1 MKELNMEPI
10 GFSPEIQKLRKK
22 AESLGISKEEMD
34 YCGNNVECLENKI
47 AEKEAEIERDKLK
60 KREEEEI
67 NNSYSPSMSL

>member
-22 AESLGISKEEMD
+22 AESLGISKEEID

-47 AEKEAEIERDKLK
+47 AEKEAEIK
-60 KREEEEI
+60 KRQEEEI
-67 NNSYSPSMSL
+67 NNSYYPSMSL